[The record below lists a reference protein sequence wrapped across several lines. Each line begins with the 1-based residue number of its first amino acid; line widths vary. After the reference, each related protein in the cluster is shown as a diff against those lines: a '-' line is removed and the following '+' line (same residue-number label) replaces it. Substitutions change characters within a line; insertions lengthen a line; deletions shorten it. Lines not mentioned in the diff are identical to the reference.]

1 MADGKDS
8 LPPGIPADVAE
19 MIRRARADQRA
30 AAELKE
36 AISDAGIDIQD
47 LVVTYSGGVVALT
60 GKAATQAQRDGA
72 ADVVRRQEG
81 VRQVS
86 NGIVVAPRDATG

>member
-1 MADGKDS
+1 MSDGKDS
-8 LPPGIPADVAE
+8 LPPGIPPDVAE

-36 AISDAGIDIQD
+36 AIGAAGIDILD
-47 LVVTYSGGVVALT
+47 LVVTYAGGVVALT
-60 GKAATQAQRDGA
+60 GKAATQVQRDGA

-86 NGIVVAPRDATG
+86 NGIVVVPR

>member
-8 LPPGIPADVAE
+8 LPPGIPPDVAD

-36 AISDAGIDIQD
+36 AIGAAGMEIQD

-72 ADVVRRQEG
+72 ADVVRRQEA

-86 NGIVVAPRDATG
+86 NGIIVVAR